1 MISKSFI
8 KSSFIYTIVGSLPLA
23 SSILLLPFY
32 GNTNLLS
39 TSDFGLL
46 AIYITISELAR
57 VMFTFSTDSFLG
69 FNFIHYSSNENSIKK
84 FIGSSTIF
92 MLTYGIGL
100 TIIFSFVGDYIFKAA
115 FPDKNILYFPLGLL
129 AALTGLFN
137 GIFKAYSN
145 LMIYREK
152 PNPFFWSNIL
162 HFILVISISVSVLYI
177 FPQSLVG
184 PIWGRFLSSSVT
196 FLWAII
202 YFAKESRFSY
212 DKQIISKL
220 ISYSAPLY
228 IYTILQWIVLNIDK
242 YFVLG
247 LLTNKDL
254 AVFDFATKIILA
266 IDFLQSG
273 LSSAI
278 YPKIFKLWKN
288 NGDEP
293 QGNIEIN
300 KYFHVFTLINLIC
313 IPIYYLSIPLLVPY
327 VVNNSD
333 LYASFHLLPVLFAGM
348 IVRIWYNYLIAPVVY
363 FKKTKILP
371 IIFSFVAVFQIFTTY
386 FLIKIYN
393 IEGAVWANFL
403 TKIFQV
409 VLLFFFIRRFY
420 KLKVNVRKFIVYPT
434 IYILL
439 LISIEL
445 CFNTINIYLINA
457 IHFVI
462 IAIIGYFLFNKE
474 INSKNLFKLIGLRKD

>member
-8 KSSFIYTIVGSLPLA
+8 KSSFIYTIIGSLPLA

-57 VMFTFSTDSFLG
+57 VLFTFSTDSFLG
-69 FNFIHYSSNENSIKK
+69 FNFFHYSSDQNSIKK

-92 MLTYGIGL
+92 MLVYGIGI
-100 TIIFSFVGDYIFKAA
+100 TIAFSFIGDYIFKVA
-115 FPDKNILYFPLGLL
+115 FPDKNIQYFPLGLL
-129 AALTGLFN
+129 SALTGLFN

-162 HFILVISISVSVLYI
+162 HFILVVGISVSILYV

-202 YFAKESRFSY
+202 YFIKESQLKY
-212 DKQIISKL
+212 DKNIISKL

-228 IYTILQWIVLNIDK
+228 IYTILQWVVINIDK

-247 LLTNKDL
+247 LLSNKDL
-254 AVFDFATKIILA
+254 AVFDFATKIVLA

-278 YPKIFKLWKN
+278 YPKIFKLWKTN
-288 NGDEP
+288 NDEP
-293 QGNIEIN
+293 QGTIEIN
-300 KYFHVFTLINLIC
+300 KYFHVFTIINLIG
-313 IPIYYLSIPLLVPY
+313 IPLYFIAIPLIVPY
-327 VVNNSD
+327 VVNNND
-333 LYASFHLLPVLFAGM
+333 LYASFYFLPILFAGM

-363 FKKTKILP
+363 FKKTRILP
-371 IIFSFVAVFQIFTTY
+371 IIFSLVAIFQVFTTY
-386 FLIKIYN
+386 KLISIYN
-393 IEGAVWANFL
+393 IEGAIWANFF

-409 VLLFFFIRRFY
+409 ILLFFFVKSFY
-420 KLKVNVRKFIVYPT
+420 KLKVNIRKLVIYPT
-434 IYILL
+434 IYILF
-439 LISIEL
+439 LISMEL
-445 CFNTINIYLINA
+445 FYKDINLFIINGA
-457 IHFVI
+457 HITVLT
-462 IAIIGYFLFNKE
+462 IIGYFLFRKE
-474 INSKNLFKLIGLRKD
+474 INLRSLLKMFGIKGY

>member
-1 MISKSFI
+1 M
-8 KSSFIYTIVGSLPLA
+8 PLA

-32 GNTNLLS
+32 GNTHLLS

-57 VMFTFSTDSFLG
+57 VLFTFSTDSFLG
-69 FNFIHYSSNENSIKK
+69 FNFIHYSADKNSIKK

-92 MLTYGIGL
+92 MLVYGIGITL
-100 TIIFSFVGDYIFKAA
+100 AFSFIGDYVFKVA
-115 FPDKNILYFPLGLL
+115 FPDKNIEYFPLGLL
-129 AALTGLFN
+129 SALTGLFN

-162 HFILVISISVSVLYI
+162 HFALVVGISVSVLYA

-184 PIWGRFLSSSVT
+184 PIWGRFISSSVT

-202 YFAKESRFSY
+202 YFVKESQLKY
-212 DKQIISKL
+212 DKSIVSKL
-220 ISYSAPLY
+220 INYSAPFY
-228 IYTILQWIVLNIDK
+228 IYTLLQWIVINIDK

-247 LLTNKDL
+247 LLTDKDL
-254 AVFDFATKIILA
+254 AVFDFATKIVLA

-278 YPKIFKLWKN
+278 YPKIFKAWKAN
-288 NGDEP
+288 NDEP
-293 QGNIEIN
+293 QGTIEIN
-300 KYFHVFTLINLIC
+300 KYFHVFTIINLIG
-313 IPIYYLSIPLLVPY
+313 IPLYFISIPVIVPY
-327 VVNNSD
+327 IVNNSE
-333 LYASFHLLPVLFAGM
+333 LYASFNLLPILFAGM

-363 FKKTKILP
+363 FKQTRILP
-371 IIFSFVAVFQIFTTY
+371 IVFTFVAIFQVFTTY
-386 FLIKIYN
+386 GLIKIFS

-409 VLLFFFIRRFY
+409 GLLFFFIRRFY
-420 KLKVNVRKFIVYPT
+420 SLKINFRKFVVYPT

-445 CFNTINIYLINA
+445 FFKNTNLFISNA
-457 IHFVI
+457 IHIFI
-462 IAIIGYFLFNKE
+462 LATIGYFLFRKE
-474 INSKNLFKLIGLRKD
+474 INPKGILKMLGIKSE

>member
-8 KSSFIYTIVGSLPLA
+8 KSSFIYTIIGSLPLA

-57 VMFTFSTDSFLG
+57 ALFTFSTDSFLG
-69 FNFIHYSSNENSIKK
+69 FNFIHYSADNNSIKK

-92 MLTYGIGL
+92 MLVYGIGI
-100 TIIFSFVGDYIFKAA
+100 TIAFSFIGDYIFKVA
-115 FPDKNILYFPLGLL
+115 FPDKNIQYFPLGLL
-129 AALTGLFN
+129 SALTGLFN

-162 HFILVISISVSVLYI
+162 HFVLVVGISVSVLYI

-184 PIWGRFLSSSVT
+184 PIWGRFLSSFVT
-196 FLWAII
+196 FLWAVI
-202 YFAKESRFSY
+202 YFVKESQLKY
-212 DKQIISKL
+212 DKTIISRL

-228 IYTILQWIVLNIDK
+228 IYTILQWVVTNIDK

-247 LLTNKDL
+247 LLSNKDL
-254 AVFDFATKIILA
+254 AIFDFATKIVLA
-266 IDFLQSG
+266 IDFLQTG
-273 LSSAI
+273 LTSAI
-278 YPKIFKLWKN
+278 YPKIFKFWKN
-288 NGDEP
+288 NNDEP
-293 QGNIEIN
+293 QGTIEIN
-300 KYFHVFTLINLIC
+300 KYFHVFTVINLIG
-313 IPIYYLSIPLLVPY
+313 IPLYFISIPLIVPY
-327 VVNNSD
+327 VVNNSE
-333 LYASFHLLPVLFAGM
+333 LYASFKLLPILFAGM

-363 FKKTKILP
+363 FKQTRILP
-371 IIFSFVAVFQIFTTY
+371 VIFTFVAIFQVFTTY
-386 FLIKIYN
+386 GLIKIYS
-393 IEGAVWANFL
+393 IEGAVWASFL

-409 VLLFFFIRRFY
+409 GLLFFFIKRFY
-420 KLKVNVRKFIVYPT
+420 TLKVNFKKLIFYPT

-439 LISIEL
+439 LISVEI
-445 CFNTINIYLINA
+445 FFKNINLLITNC
-457 IHFVI
+457 IHLI
-462 IAIIGYFLFNKE
+462 ILTTTGYFLFRKE
-474 INSKNLFKLIGLRKD
+474 INPKGILKMLGIKSG